1 MCVPVINKF
10 FRCKFSFNC
19 KLFVY
24 IFIFCMCVVCDCV
37 NQCACVFGRVE
48 CYVDFFDVQQQT
60 VDEYI
65 NGCLR

>member
-1 MCVPVINKF
+1 
-10 FRCKFSFNC
+10 
-19 KLFVY
+19 
-24 IFIFCMCVVCDCV
+24 MCVVCDCV